1 MKEKT
6 FQCLKFGKCPLKISF
21 FNPSTFI
28 AHKRDEARK
37 DYGVQST
44 SNGFD
49 WLNYGVKDQLRSLSD
64 CRGRSVSSQMKFICG
79 CLSTRGVHNSVI
91 YNYFMKTNRWT

>member
-49 WLNYGVKDQLRSLSD
+49 GLNYGVKDQL
-64 CRGRSVSSQMKFICG
+64 RSVSSQMKFICG
-79 CLSTRGVHNSVI
+79 CLSTHVAFIILSSTI
-91 YNYFMKTNRWT
+91 IS